1 MSCGA
6 LAERSPGTAAAY
18 TTHGPGG
25 YLVECIH
32 PVSAPPYGRR
42 EPRRGSATS
51 TNDGEHRFRWRLL
64 HFGSG

>member
-32 PVSAPPYGRR
+32 PVSAPP
-42 EPRRGSATS
+42 
-51 TNDGEHRFRWRLL
+51 
-64 HFGSG
+64 